1 MENLVIST
9 SENLGNPNLTNNLQ
23 FSTIQ
28 KNCKSVSNSSLL
40 LNNNSNSRKRRQLV
54 PVDKKDDGYWNK
66 RKKNNEAARRSR
78 EKRRAN
84 DLLIEKKLSE
94 LQKEN
99 IELKQQLYLCQ
110 LKLASVGMTLPQI
123 ANIHNYCNTGNLG
136 SSPSSSSPISQLT
149 TPYLQNNLMNSLSQ
163 VYRFPSNAEIASN
176 QPQVNSHQNQNQN
189 LKIKD
194 IMELLS
200 NLGSTQANQATIQ
213 AGLQATNGSNEV
225 GVNRMNPVMIQS
237 AELESPDLVVDVED
251 EISS

>member
-9 SENLGNPNLTNNLQ
+9 PENLGNSNLSNNLQ
-23 FSTIQ
+23 FSTM

-40 LNNNSNSRKRRQLV
+40 LNSNNNSRKRRQLV

-123 ANIHNYCNTGNLG
+123 ANIHNYTGNLG

-163 VYRFPSNAEIASN
+163 VYRFPSNAEINHNHN
-176 QPQVNSHQNQNQN
+176 QPTQVNSHQNQN

-200 NLGSTQANQATIQ
+200 NLGSTQVNQATIQ
-213 AGLQATNGSNEV
+213 AGIQPTNGTDE